1 MKIQLKAKKLV
12 NEIFNSLGYKI
23 LSKDTFN
30 YKFDLTDQE
39 TKILNYVLENK
50 LTMGSKD
57 NLAAT
62 ILAARYISKN
72 KIKGDFVECGV
83 WRGGHG
89 IAAALTFK
97 LYSYN
102 SKIICFDT
110 FSGMTKPDEHDSE
123 LYSMQPANMLL
134 NRESNKVG
142 KWTTWAN
149 ASLEDVQFGLSKCC
163 IQKEQVK
170 FVVGDVHNTV
180 PSNLSE
186 SISVCRIDTDW
197 YSSTRHILENCWD
210 RISPGGILILD
221 DYDIWSGARKAV
233 DEFFLSIEYKPFL
246 IRTEIGRVVVK

>member
-1 MKIQLKAKKLV
+1 MLFRIGGQINRLLNRLFGLRVSSGTNRRLV
-12 NEIFNSLGYKI
+12 GIEDDAWDVIAMARGR
-23 LSKDTFN
+23 
-30 YKFDLTDQE
+30 
-39 TKILNYVLENK
+39 
-50 LTMGSKD
+50 TMGSAVQQYTMWQSVEHVE
-57 NLAAT
+57 NNA
-62 ILAARYISKN
+62 IS
-72 KIKGDFVECGV
+72 GDIIEFGV
-83 WRGGHG
+83 WRGGMAM
-89 IAAALTFK
+89 IAAEALGRRCSPRN
-97 LYSYN
+97 LVL
-102 SKIICFDT
+102 FDT

-163 IQKEQVK
+163 IPKEQVK